1 MEELDQNGFNGF
13 TTAIEY
19 HYSVRPELG
28 EQGEGFGSHNKILPI
43 QSPLLLYAL
52 LTTTIPPS
60 ISLENHVIHSQN
72 PPPPPSN
79 CICLVAVEL

>member
-1 MEELDQNGFNGF
+1 MINKGRMEELDQNGFNGF

-43 QSPLLLYAL
+43 YS
-52 LTTTIPPS
+52 
-60 ISLENHVIHSQN
+60 
-72 PPPPPSN
+72 PPPPLCSVDDDYSP
-79 CICLVAVEL
+79 LHFP